1 MLYIFIDYWV
11 DWVRLGTVIS
21 YVMLVIL
28 NVTME
33 LSNKSKQKKKKK
45 RKKKKKKETIKYDK
59 NTIICDVG
67 TT

>member
-33 LSNKSKQKKKKK
+33 LSNKSKQKKKEKK
-45 RKKKKKKETIKYDK
+45 EKKKETIKYDK

>member
-1 MLYIFIDYWV
+1 M
-11 DWVRLGTVIS
+11 GTVIS

-45 RKKKKKKETIKYDK
+45 KKKKETIKYDK

>member
-33 LSNKSKQKKKKK
+33 LLNKSKQKKKKE
-45 RKKKKKKETIKYDK
+45 KKKKEKKKGNHKI
-59 NTIICDVG
+59 
-67 TT
+67 

>member
-1 MLYIFIDYWV
+1 MLYIFINYWV
-11 DWVRLGTVIS
+11 NRVRLGTVIS

-33 LSNKSKQKKKKK
+33 LSNESKQKT
-45 RKKKKKKETIKYDK
+45 KKKKETYDK

>member
-33 LSNKSKQKKKKK
+33 LSNESKQKTKKN
-45 RKKKKKKETIKYDK
+45 KKKKETYDK